1 MGNLWQDLNF
11 ERTVQ
16 NTVRDF
22 EFTKRAYKDFYHVVN
37 LDEFEDQD
45 AQVIFQYLYKKMG
58 MVSFGDYLKR
68 YLYERSMLAQP
79 FSLVPLEDYKNIII
93 QSFERTGTPKSMK
106 PTSTKLRTLATNWLT
121 QASVKRETIFLLGFG
136 LDMEVSEVKEF
147 LLKAQR
153 ERDFDFTDPCE
164 VIYWY
169 CYQNHHGYEVAQRMR
184 QRYEELPVAGQKRD
198 LKDCL
203 DMLKSGQIRLNTH
216 EGVWKYLSLLREGS
230 LKSDQEAYRW
240 FVRLMEHS
248 RRIIARMYQKDVEE
262 VRGSKRWKA
271 QDISPGDVEKVIFNG
286 VPVDNMG
293 NLKKMSASILSKH
306 FAQKRLSRQRIN
318 QILNRKQQV
327 ERFDLIT
334 LEFFIISQ
342 EMEDA
347 DAKERYRFFR
357 REIQQI
363 LKECSMGELYI
374 VNPYE
379 CFILMC
385 LLTDCPLAV
394 FSEIWEM
401 SYEAEEL

>member
-248 RRIIARMYQKDVEE
+248 RRIIARMYQKDVG
-262 VRGSKRWKA
+262 GSQRQQKVKHRH
-271 QDISPGDVEKVIFNG
+271 IPGGCGKSDF
-286 VPVDNMG
+286 
-293 NLKKMSASILSKH
+293 
-306 FAQKRLSRQRIN
+306 
-318 QILNRKQQV
+318 
-327 ERFDLIT
+327 
-334 LEFFIISQ
+334 
-342 EMEDA
+342 
-347 DAKERYRFFR
+347 
-357 REIQQI
+357 
-363 LKECSMGELYI
+363 
-374 VNPYE
+374 
-379 CFILMC
+379 
-385 LLTDCPLAV
+385 LTVYLWT
-394 FSEIWEM
+394 IWET
-401 SYEAEEL
+401 

>member
-1 MGNLWQDLNF
+1 MGSLWQDLDF

-58 MVSFGDYLKR
+58 MVSFGDYLRR
-68 YLYERSMLAQP
+68 YLYERSMIAKP

-93 QSFERTGTPKSMK
+93 QSFEQTGTPKSMR
-106 PTSTKLRTLATNWLT
+106 PTSTKLRTLAANWLT

-136 LDMEVSEVKEF
+136 LGMEVGEVKEF

-169 CYQNHHGYEVAQRMR
+169 CYRNHHGYEAAQRMK
-184 QRYEELPVAGQKRD
+184 QRYEELPVTGQKRD

-203 DMLKSGQIRLNTH
+203 DVLRSGQIRLNTH
-216 EGVWKYLSLLREGS
+216 EGVWKYLGLLREGS

-306 FAQKRLSRQRIN
+306 FAQR
-318 QILNRKQQV
+318 
-327 ERFDLIT
+327 D
-334 LEFFIISQ
+334 
-342 EMEDA
+342 
-347 DAKERYRFFR
+347 
-357 REIQQI
+357 
-363 LKECSMGELYI
+363 
-374 VNPYE
+374 
-379 CFILMC
+379 
-385 LLTDCPLAV
+385 
-394 FSEIWEM
+394 
-401 SYEAEEL
+401 